1 MSLCRLANLCGLL
14 SPVLWWPTMLTCQA
28 ALPAF
33 DTVVMTISELAETGS
48 PTAGVMF
55 GAGFLATGLL
65 NVGFGAGLYGMLGRT
80 RAAALIGALLVVNGF
95 ARIGVG
101 FSPCEPGCVATG
113 ASDVQARHFL
123 FAALGFAAMIA
134 ASAAAAGVLRRRPV
148 PRWLPPYT
156 LLSML
161 LGAGFIVAMQATGE
175 AWRAAG
181 LLERLSSASLTLWMF
196 VLALVLWRRNACAR
210 APE

>member
-1 MSLCRLANLCGLL
+1 MGLCRLANLCGLL
-14 SPVLWWPTMLTCQA
+14 SPVLWWTTILTCQA

-33 DTVVMTISELAETGS
+33 DPIVMTISELAETGS

-55 GAGFLATGLL
+55 GAGFLATGLM
-65 NVGFGAGLYGMLGRT
+65 NAGFGAGLYGMLGRT
-80 RAAALIGALLVVNGF
+80 RAAALVAALLVVNGF

-101 FSPCEPGCVATG
+101 LNPCEPGCIATG
-113 ASDVQARHFL
+113 ASNVQARHFL
-123 FAALGFAAMIA
+123 FAAIGFAAMIA
-134 ASAAAAGVLRRRPV
+134 ASALAAGVLRRRPV
-148 PRWLPPYT
+148 PRWLVPYT

-161 LGAGFIVAMQATGE
+161 LGAGFIVAMQAVGE

-196 VLALVLWRRNACAR
+196 VLALVLRRRNACAR
-210 APE
+210 A

>member
-1 MSLCRLANLCGLL
+1 MGLCRLANLCGLL
-14 SPVLWWPTMLTCQA
+14 SPVLWWTTILTCQA

-33 DTVVMTISELAETGS
+33 DPIVMTISELAETGS

-55 GAGFLATGLL
+55 GAGFLATGLM

-80 RAAALIGALLVVNGF
+80 RAAALVGALVAINGL

-101 FSPCEPGCVATG
+101 FSPCEPGCIARGT
-113 ASDVQARHFL
+113 SDVQARHFL

-134 ASAAAAGVLRRRPV
+134 ASAVAAGVLRRRAV

-161 LGAGFIVAMQATGE
+161 LGAAFIVAMQAAGE
-175 AWRAAG
+175 AWRTAG

-196 VLALVLWRRNACAR
+196 VLALVLRRRNACAR
-210 APE
+210 AQG

>member
-1 MSLCRLANLCGLL
+1 MGLCRFANLCGLL
-14 SPVLWWPTMLTCQA
+14 SPVLWWTTILTCQA
-28 ALPAF
+28 ALPDF
-33 DTVVMTISELAETGS
+33 DPIVMTISELAETGS

-55 GAGFLATGLL
+55 GAGFLATGLM
-65 NVGFGAGLYGMLGRT
+65 NVGFGAGLYRMLGRT
-80 RAAALIGALLVVNGF
+80 RAAALVGALLVVNGF

-101 FSPCEPGCVATG
+101 FSPCEPGCIATG

-134 ASAAAAGVLRRRPV
+134 ASAVAAGVLRRRPV
-148 PRWLPPYT
+148 PRWLVPYT

-161 LGAGFIVAMQATGE
+161 LGAAFIVAMQAAGE

-196 VLALVLWRRNACAR
+196 VLALVLRRRNACAR
-210 APE
+210 APG